1 MRAGTGGGAGGNL
14 PAAADSESVFTF
26 VGVHVRFGEASVL
39 HDVNVRVPASGV
51 TAVLGRSG
59 SGKSTLTR
67 LCNRLLDPTA
77 GTVRFRAA
85 NVKDLDVLAL
95 RRAVAMVF
103 QRPTVFPGTVADN
116 LAASGVADHDRHT
129 RMLEQV
135 GLDAGLLDKNATTL
149 SGGEAQRVCLG
160 RALLVGPQVL
170 VADEPTASLDEP
182 ATRELE
188 QLVRVASAG
197 GVPVL
202 WVTHDLGQFDRIADH
217 GVVLTHGTV
226 AASGTADELR
236 AAPGG
241 LETLVRV
248 GGPGAAPNHL
258 SDLGEG

>member
-1 MRAGTGGGAGGNL
+1 M
-14 PAAADSESVFTF
+14 PAAAVSESVFAF
-26 VGVHVRFGEASVL
+26 EGVDVRFEEAHVL
-39 HDVNVRVPASGV
+39 RGLDVRVPASGV
-51 TAVLGRSG
+51 TVVLGRSG

-85 NVKDLDVLAL
+85 NVKDLDVLTL
-95 RRAVAMVF
+95 RRAVGMVF
-103 QRPTVFPGTVADN
+103 QRPTVFAGTVLDN
-116 LAASGVADHDRHT
+116 LAASGVADRDRHV
-129 RMLEQV
+129 RMLERV
-135 GLDAGLLDKNATTL
+135 GLDEGLLDRDAATL

-188 QLVRVASAG
+188 HLVCAASAD

-217 GVVLTHGTV
+217 GMVLARGTV
-226 AASGTADELR
+226 VASGTADVLR
-236 AAPGG
+236 AVGVG
-241 LETLVRV
+241 LEDLLRV
-248 GGPGAAPNHL
+248 GGPGVAPNHL
-258 SDLGEG
+258 SGRDDR